1 MRAKSLKETNPYL
14 KDPIKREKGL
24 WITVSSSS
32 AIEGVRVAKK
42 KVTGKAGKA
51 TTRPRKNARTVKSH
65 R

>member
-1 MRAKSLKETNPYL
+1 MRIKSLKDTNPYL
-14 KDPIKREKGL
+14 KDPAMRKKGL

-42 KVTGKAGKA
+42 KVMEKVAKAVIH
-51 TTRPRKNARTVKSH
+51 PHKNAKSVKSY